1 MMFKNIYRKITC
13 YLFHEQFRPSLA
25 SIFMNPFYFSRRVL
39 VKNIRHYSA
48 NINGNV
54 LDIGC
59 GTKPYKDLFNTH
71 SYIGIDTDRSGH
83 NHEFSDVDVFYD
95 GTFIPFPDN
104 TFDSIVCFEV
114 MEVIFNPDL
123 LLSEANRI
131 LKNGGKALFT
141 VPFVWD
147 EHEQPFDYARYSS
160 YGLKY
165 LFEKHGFTVIDNKKY
180 LGDLRLLFLLS
191 NVYIFKVFRR
201 LIPSKISYVLI
212 LPFTSFNNI
221 IGHIA
226 YLLPRN
232 NDLYFGNIFLLE
244 KK

>member
-1 MMFKNIYRKITC
+1 MIKEGKKLISASFLK
-13 YLFHEQFRPSLA
+13 EQFRPSLA
-25 SIFMNPFYFSRRVL
+25 GIFLNPFYFSRRIL
-39 VKNIRHYSA
+39 VKNIRYYSG

-59 GTKPYKDLFNTH
+59 GTKPYKDLFNTV
-71 SYIGIDTDRSGH
+71 SYTGIDTDTSGH
-83 NHEFSDVDVFYD
+83 NHEFSSVDVFYD
-95 GTFIPFPDN
+95 GTFLPFPN
-104 TFDSIVCFEV
+104 NKFDSIVCFEV
-114 MEVIFNPDL
+114 MEVVFNPDL

-131 LKNGGKALFT
+131 LRNGGKALFT

-165 LFEKHGFTVIDNKKY
+165 LFEKHGFTVLESKKY
-180 LGDLRLLFLLS
+180 LCDLRLFFLLL
-191 NVYIFKVFRR
+191 NAYIYKVLRR
-201 LIPSKISYVLI
+201 LIPFKISYVLI
-212 LPFTSFNNI
+212 LPLTSINNI

-226 YLLPRN
+226 FLLPRN
-232 NDLYFGNIFLLE
+232 EDLYFGNIFLLE